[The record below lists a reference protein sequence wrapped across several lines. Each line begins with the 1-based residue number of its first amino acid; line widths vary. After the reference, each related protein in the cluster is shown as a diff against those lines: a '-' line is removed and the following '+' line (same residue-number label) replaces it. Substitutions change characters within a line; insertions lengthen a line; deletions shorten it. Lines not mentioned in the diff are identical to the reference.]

1 MTDHLA
7 VIGHELRTP
16 LTAIVDVAS
25 RLHDDLVHDH
35 PSAEKA
41 AIILENAQHL
51 LRVIEGVLECARAG
65 DGRLVPAP
73 APCSPWMIASEVVRS
88 LSGVAHARNLALALC
103 ADSPLPEL
111 VVTDHMMLRQ
121 ILVNLIGNAL
131 RYTREG
137 GVRVAL
143 DVIDEP
149 GGRRLRC
156 AVNDTGPGM
165 TTQQVTQL
173 FRPFE
178 RAGRKDEGGS
188 GLGLWISSQLA
199 RLLDGHIT
207 VASAPGAGSCFRLD
221 LPIAADATLIEPIR
235 QPDHAPHTSIHAHQ
249 GALGGN
255 RILVV
260 DDVQT
265 NHLILTALLKRHGAS
280 VTIAVNGLQ
289 ACETALAAERENR
302 PFALVVMDIRM
313 PVMDGCQATRALR
326 KAGFTRPIIACSAN
340 ISDDDQRTYAGI
352 GFNGYVAKPVDF
364 DRFLAVVNATLQRRP
379 PI

>member
-16 LTAIVDVAS
+16 LTAIVGFAS
-25 RLHDDLVHDH
+25 MLREDLANDH
-35 PSAEKA
+35 PAAEKA
-41 AIILENAQHL
+41 EIILENAQHL

-65 DGRLVPAP
+65 DGRLVPSP
-73 APCSPWMIASEVVRS
+73 APCSPWMVAAEVVRS
-88 LSGVAHARNLALALC
+88 LSGVARARNLALALD
-103 ADSPLPEL
+103 ADSPLPEM
-111 VVTDHMMLRQ
+111 VVTDRMLLRQ

-131 RYTREG
+131 RYTSEG

-143 DVIDEP
+143 DVVDEP

-165 TTQQVTQL
+165 TAQQVAQL
-173 FRPFE
+173 FQPFE

-199 RLLDGHIT
+199 RLLDGRIT

-221 LPIAADATLIEPIR
+221 LPLAADAALVELTRL
-235 QPDHAPHTSIHAHQ
+235 PDPTTPAGGQVHQ
-249 GALGGN
+249 GSLGGY

-260 DDVQT
+260 DDVET
-265 NHLILTALLKRHGAS
+265 NQLMMSALLKRHGAS
-280 VTIAVNGLQ
+280 VTIAINGRQ
-289 ACETALAAERENR
+289 ACETALEAERENR

-326 KAGFTRPIIACSAN
+326 EAGYARPIVACSAN
-340 ISDDDQRTYAGI
+340 MTADDQRGDDGD
-352 GFNGYVAKPVDF
+352 GFDGYVAKPVQL
-364 DRFLAVVNATLQRRP
+364 DRFLTTINALLRRRP
-379 PI
+379 PG